1 MMSRRRAFSGQ
12 PSINGIGRRS
22 CALVLVLMILA
33 ASDPRADAQ
42 TRANESSG
50 KTCLWAVESGGHQVF
65 LLGSIHFLRQDDYPL
80 PAAMERAYAASRVI
94 VFETDIAQM
103 MEPSVQTRMLEL
115 GMYPPGR
122 RLFDAIGADT
132 RQRLEGRLRDTGL
145 PAEAVAG
152 LKPWVIAL
160 TLSSLEFM
168 RLGFAPD
175 FGVDMHFFQRA
186 QSDRKRMEALEPVEH
201 QLQMLAGMDDAM
213 QEKFLRQTLQELELS
228 AAMAPDLV
236 RYWASGQVEALRQL
250 LFKTIDR
257 YPGTRDRMLTR
268 RNQAWLERIEEMIR
282 RDEAALVIVG
292 AMHLIGPG
300 SVVDLLQQK
309 GHRVEQR

>member
-1 MMSRRRAFSGQ
+1 VL
-12 PSINGIGRRS
+12 
-22 CALVLVLMILA
+22 ALVVLA
-33 ASDPRADAQ
+33 AAALGADAQ
-42 TRANESSG
+42 TRTNEGVG
-50 KTCLWAVESGGHQVF
+50 KTCLWAVGSGGRQVF

-80 PAAMERAYAASRVI
+80 PAAMEQAYVASRVV

-103 MEPSVQTRMLEL
+103 TEPSVQARMLEL

-122 RLFDAIGADT
+122 RLFDVIGTDT
-132 RQRLEGRLRDTGL
+132 RQRLERRLRDTGL

-175 FGVDMHFFQRA
+175 LGVDMHFFQRSR
-186 QSDRKRMEALEPVEH
+186 SDGKRMEALETVEH
-201 QLQMLAGMDDAM
+201 QLQILAGMDDAM
-213 QEKFLRQTLQELELS
+213 QEKFLDQTLQELEL
-228 AAMAPDLV
+228 AEVMAPDLV
-236 RYWASGQVEALRQL
+236 RYWASGQIEPLRQL

-268 RNQAWLERIEEMIR
+268 RNQAWLERIEELIR
-282 RDEAALVIVG
+282 RNEAALVIIG

-300 SVVDLLQQK
+300 SVVELLQQN